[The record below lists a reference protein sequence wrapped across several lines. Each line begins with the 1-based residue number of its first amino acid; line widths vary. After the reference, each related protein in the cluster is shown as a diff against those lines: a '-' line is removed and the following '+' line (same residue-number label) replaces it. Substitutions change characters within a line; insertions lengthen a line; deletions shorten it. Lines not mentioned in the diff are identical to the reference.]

1 VHLVT
6 NTLPTDDARACHPSM
21 DAPPPK
27 LMPAIAP
34 APYPTLTYQLAAT
47 RLREMGV
54 DVPGDGWI
62 TDVFL
67 EDVVKVMD
75 GRHTQA
81 IRELDAELRHANNE
95 AKGLEHRLG
104 TAYELAEIAVT
115 NLKNLRAKIEDGE
128 HYGEGFDLMA
138 ELTGLIGAAKAM
150 RDGMD
155 R

>member
-67 EDVVKVMD
+67 EDVVKVYGAMAD
-75 GRHTQA
+75 DLDEERGAREAVGRYA
-81 IRELDAELRHANNE
+81 DVLDKAERDA
-95 AKGLEHRLG
+95 RLIWRS
-104 TAYELAEIAVT
+104 LKDLVT
-115 NLKNLRAKIEDGE
+115 DVADGE
-128 HYGEGFDLMA
+128 DYGEGFDLNA
-138 ELTGLIGAAKAM
+138 RLTAIIEAVDAM